1 MAKVKNFVTII
12 AQSCEKWQTISWPMG
27 HLGLIRKQK
36 IWVFF
41 IIFRSKWLYF
51 SGQKLDKTPMRIIW
65 LSILTLANRPS
76 DTLSIDVKKKA
87 VKAILVIDSI
97 ILNPS
102 WPLCLSGGKVQKWS
116 DFNKFLICFLGIR
129 RTHTMRDQRARQ
141 NQNQTN
147 HQSAAGNLQTQPR
160 AQWGLFEK
168 YIKKRSHKKTCVA
181 KSWVVVHF
189 VRAVN
194 CDVPLLYAGPVW
206 MLVNISWVMEFIL
219 WGLT

>member
-12 AQSCEKWQTISWPMG
+12 AQSCEKWQTIAWPMG

-65 LSILTLANRPS
+65 LSILTLANKPS
-76 DTLSIDVKKKA
+76 DTFSIDIK
-87 VKAILVIDSI
+87 KAILVIDSI

-102 WPLCLSGGKVQKWS
+102 RPLCLSGGKVQKWS
-116 DFNKFLICFLGIR
+116 DFNKFLIWFLGIR

-168 YIKKRSHKKTCVA
+168 YIKKKIA
-181 KSWVVVHF
+181 
-189 VRAVN
+189 
-194 CDVPLLYAGPVW
+194 
-206 MLVNISWVMEFIL
+206 
-219 WGLT
+219 